1 MYADNLLTQLAL
13 FYSFPRNK
21 SSETV
26 VSDSDSVPDKDEWQH
41 LLDAEDYNEE
51 EAVRHAIQQS
61 LHDHNRAPVFGQ
73 GDNSGGS
80 SNSGSTS
87 NSTQQTL
94 NNTRKSTSRAAPST
108 QSTSVKRGTGKIG
121 GKKGQMLIDPW
132 LSVDVSGIDEDKNQ
146 PPPSNTTPRPFP
158 NRRQM
163 NESSRRTSLGRSR
176 YENEPMVLLSTTSM
190 TPLRDATPAPRFA
203 PPRQQPD
210 VIEVIG
216 SDNDEPEIEV
226 TQVIRPP
233 KSRRLSAR
241 HNRDKGKG
249 VDRSIIS
256 PGSANRKRLVCYFN
270 KWHRL
275 GKLPS
280 CCKFNLF
287 TFCRY

>member
-270 KWHRL
+270 K
-275 GKLPS
+275 
-280 CCKFNLF
+280 
-287 TFCRY
+287 